1 MLGAV
6 TTDPT
11 APRLL
16 TIAVL
21 TFRRPR
27 DLDAVLPLL
36 VEQARSVRGLGVEAR
51 VLVVDNDASGSGRER
66 VEAAA
71 LAAAGPDDGAE
82 QDDAVTVHYVVE
94 GTPGIASARNR
105 ALAESG
111 DSDLLVFIDDDER
124 PSEQWLRALVALQS
138 ETGAAAVVGPVRSE
152 YEVEPEPFI
161 VEGRFFVRRRLA
173 TGTRVDVAATNN
185 LLLDLAEVRRQGL
198 AFDVALGQL
207 GGEDTLFTRSLV
219 AGGGTILWCAEA
231 VVTDVV
237 PAHRVT
243 RRWVVQR
250 AYSSG
255 NGWSLTSVMLSARG
269 ASRLALRLRLSAKGG
284 VRVVGGLG
292 RYAVGTVTRPLGRR
306 SLGQRARGIRTMARG
321 AGMVAGAW
329 GAGYR
334 EYGRAAD

>member
-1 MLGAV
+1 MLGPV

-36 VEQARSVRGLGVEAR
+36 VEQARSVHGLGVEAR

-71 LAAAGPDDGAE
+71 LAAAGPGDDVE
-82 QDDAVTVHYVVE
+82 PVAVDYVVE
-94 GTPGIASARNR
+94 TTPGIASARNR

-124 PSEQWLRALVALQS
+124 PSEQWLHALVALQA

-173 TGTRVDVAATNN
+173 TGTPVDVAATNN
-185 LLLDLAEVRRQGL
+185 LLLDLAAVRRQGL
-198 AFDVALGQL
+198 VFDVALGQL

-269 ASRLALRLRLSAKGG
+269 ASRLGTRLRLSAKGG

-292 RYAVGTVTRPLGRR
+292 RYAIGTVTRPLGRR
-306 SLGQRARGIRTMARG
+306 SLGQRARGVRTMARG

-334 EYGRAAD
+334 EYGRVDG

>member
-11 APRLL
+11 TPRLL

-36 VEQARSVRGLGVEAR
+36 VEQARSVRGRGVEAR
-51 VLVVDNDASGSGRER
+51 VLVVDNDASGSGRGR

-71 LAAAGPDDGAE
+71 LAAADPGDGAGP
-82 QDDAVTVHYVVE
+82 VTVDYVVE
-94 GTPGIASARNR
+94 ATPGIASARNR

-111 DSDLLVFIDDDER
+111 DGDVLVFIDDDER
-124 PSEQWLRALVALQS
+124 PSDGWLGALVSLQA

-173 TGTRVDVAATNN
+173 TGTPVDVAATNN
-185 LLLDLAEVRRQGL
+185 LLLDLVEVRRQGL

-269 ASRLALRLRLSAKGG
+269 ASRLSTRLRLSAKGG

-334 EYGRAAD
+334 EYGRVDG

>member
-11 APRLL
+11 TPRLL

-51 VLVVDNDASGSGRER
+51 VLVVDNDASGSGRGR

-71 LAAAGPDDGAE
+71 LAAADPGDGAGP
-82 QDDAVTVHYVVE
+82 VTVDYVVE
-94 GTPGIASARNR
+94 ATPGIASARNR

-111 DSDLLVFIDDDER
+111 DGDVLVFIDDDER
-124 PSEQWLRALVALQS
+124 PSDGWLGALVSLQA

-173 TGTRVDVAATNN
+173 TGTPVDVAATNN
-185 LLLDLAEVRRQGL
+185 LLLDLVEVRRQGL

-269 ASRLALRLRLSAKGG
+269 ASRLSTRLRLSAKGG

-334 EYGRAAD
+334 EYGRVDG

>member
-1 MLGAV
+1 VRPDAGHRPDMLGAV

-51 VLVVDNDASGSGRER
+51 VLVVDNDAGGSGRER

-71 LAAAGPDDGAE
+71 ATGDG
-82 QDDAVTVHYVVE
+82 VTVDYVVE
-94 GTPGIASARNR
+94 ATPGIASARNR

-111 DSDLLVFIDDDER
+111 HSDLLVFIDDDER
-124 PSEQWLRALVALQS
+124 PSEEWLRALVALQAES
-138 ETGAAAVVGPVRSE
+138 GAAAVVGPVRSE

-185 LLLDLAEVRRQGL
+185 LLLDLAEVRRQRL

-334 EYGRAAD
+334 EYGRTAD

>member
-36 VEQARSVRGLGVEAR
+36 VQQARGVRALGVEAR
-51 VLVVDNDASGSGRER
+51 VLVVDNDAGGSGWER
-66 VEAAA
+66 VETAA
-71 LAAAGPDDGAE
+71 LAAAEPGDAAGP
-82 QDDAVTVHYVVE
+82 VTVNYVVE
-94 GTPGIASARNR
+94 ATPGIASARNR
-105 ALAESG
+105 ALAESVE
-111 DSDLLVFIDDDER
+111 SDLLVFIDDDER
-124 PSEQWLRALVALQS
+124 PSEPWLAALLALQA

-173 TGTRVDVAATNN
+173 TGTPVDVAATNN
-185 LLLDLAEVRRQGL
+185 LLLDLVAVRRQGL

-269 ASRLALRLRLSAKGG
+269 ASRVATRLRLSAKGG
-284 VRVVGGLG
+284 VRVAGGLG

-306 SLGQRARGIRTMARG
+306 ALGQRARGIRTMARG

-334 EYGRAAD
+334 EYGRGDA

>member
-1 MLGAV
+1 M

-36 VEQARSVRGLGVEAR
+36 VEQARGVRALGVEAR
-51 VLVVDNDASGSGRER
+51 VLVVDNDASGTGRDR

-71 LAAAGPDDGAE
+71 LAATAPGDDAGP
-82 QDDAVTVHYVVE
+82 VTVDYVVE
-94 GTPGIASARNR
+94 ATPGIASARNR
-105 ALAESG
+105 ALDECAG
-111 DSDLLVFIDDDER
+111 SDLLVFIDDDER
-124 PSEQWLRALVALQS
+124 PSEPWLAALLALQA

-161 VEGRFFVRRRLA
+161 VEGRFFVRRRLP
-173 TGTRVDVAATNN
+173 TGTAVEVAATNN

-198 AFDVALGQL
+198 SFDVALGQL

-219 AGGGTILWCAEA
+219 AAGGTILWCAEA

-243 RRWVVQR
+243 RRWVVRR

-255 NGWSLTSVMLSARG
+255 NGWGLTSVMLSAG
-269 ASRLALRLRLSAKGG
+269 GPARLATRLRLTARGAVRVAGG
-284 VRVVGGLG
+284 VARLVL
-292 RYAVGTVTRPLGRR
+292 GTVVR
-306 SLGQRARGIRTMARG
+306 SLGQRARGVRTIARG

-334 EYGRAAD
+334 EYGRVDG

>member
-66 VEAAA
+66 VEATATT
-71 LAAAGPDDGAE
+71 GDGVVV
-82 QDDAVTVHYVVE
+82 DYVVE

>member
-11 APRLL
+11 TPRLL

-36 VEQARSVRGLGVEAR
+36 VEQARSVRGRGVEAR
-51 VLVVDNDASGSGRER
+51 VLVVDNDASGSGRGR

-71 LAAAGPDDGAE
+71 LAAADPGDGAGP
-82 QDDAVTVHYVVE
+82 VTVDYVVE
-94 GTPGIASARNR
+94 ATPGIASARNR

-111 DSDLLVFIDDDER
+111 DGDVLVFIDDDER
-124 PSEQWLRALVALQS
+124 PSDGWLGALVSLQA

-173 TGTRVDVAATNN
+173 TGTPVDVAATNN
-185 LLLDLAEVRRQGL
+185 LLLDLVEVRRQGL

-243 RRWVVQR
+243 RRWVVRR

-269 ASRLALRLRLSAKGG
+269 ASRLSTRLRLSAKGG

-334 EYGRAAD
+334 EYGRVDG

>member
-1 MLGAV
+1 
-6 TTDPT
+6 
-11 APRLL
+11 L

-21 TFRRPR
+21 TYRRPR

-36 VEQARSVRGLGVEAR
+36 VDQARRVQGAGVEAR
-51 VLVVDNDASGSGRER
+51 VLVVDNDADGSGRER
-66 VEAAA
+66 VAAAA
-71 LAAAGPDDGAE
+71 LAAADAGDGRE
-82 QDDAVTVHYVVE
+82 PVAVDYVVE
-94 GTPGIASARNR
+94 TTPGIASARNR
-105 ALAESG
+105 ALVESEA
-111 DSDLLVFIDDDER
+111 SELLVFIDDDER
-124 PSEQWLRALVALQS
+124 PSEPWLRALVALQA

-173 TGTRVDVAATNN
+173 TGTPVDVAATNN
-185 LLLDLAEVRRQGL
+185 LLLDLTEVRRQGL

-255 NGWSLTSVMLSARG
+255 NGWALTSVMLSPRG
-269 ASRLALRLRLSAKGG
+269 ASRLVTRLRLSAKGG
-284 VRVVGGLG
+284 VRVVGGLV

-306 SLGQRARGIRTMARG
+306 ALGQRARGIRTIARG
-321 AGMVAGAW
+321 TGMVAGAW
-329 GAGYR
+329 GSGYR
-334 EYGRAAD
+334 EYGRGEG

>member
-11 APRLL
+11 TPRLL

-51 VLVVDNDASGSGRER
+51 VLVVDNDASGSGRGR
-66 VEAAA
+66 VEEAA
-71 LAAAGPDDGAE
+71 LAAADPGDGAGP
-82 QDDAVTVHYVVE
+82 VTVDYVVE
-94 GTPGIASARNR
+94 ATPGIASARNR

-111 DSDLLVFIDDDER
+111 DGDVLVFIDDDER
-124 PSEQWLRALVALQS
+124 PSDGWLGALVSLQA

-173 TGTRVDVAATNN
+173 TGTPVDVAATNN
-185 LLLDLAEVRRQGL
+185 LLLDLVEVRRQGL

-269 ASRLALRLRLSAKGG
+269 ASRLSTRLRLSAKGG
-284 VRVVGGLG
+284 VRVAGGLG

-334 EYGRAAD
+334 EYGRVDG

>member
-1 MLGAV
+1 MLRVV

-36 VEQARSVRGLGVEAR
+36 VEQARGVRPLGVEAR
-51 VLVVDNDASGSGRER
+51 VLVVDNDASGTGRER

-71 LAAAGPDDGAE
+71 ALAATDPGDGAGP
-82 QDDAVTVHYVVE
+82 VTVDYVVE
-94 GTPGIASARNR
+94 ATPGIASARNR

-111 DSDLLVFIDDDER
+111 GSELLVFIDDDER
-124 PSEQWLRALVALQS
+124 PSEPWLAALLALQA
-138 ETGAAAVVGPVRSE
+138 EAGAAAVVGPVRSE

-161 VEGRFFVRRRLA
+161 VEGRFFVRRRLP
-173 TGTRVDVAATNN
+173 TGTAVEVAATNN
-185 LLLDLAEVRRQGL
+185 LLLDLVEVRRQGL
-198 AFDVALGQL
+198 SFDVALGQL

-243 RRWVVQR
+243 RRWVLQR

-255 NGWSLTSVMLSARG
+255 NGWSLTSVMLAAG
-269 ASRLALRLRLSAKGG
+269 GPARLATRLRLTARGG
-284 VRVVGGLG
+284 VRVAGGAARLV
-292 RYAVGTVTRPLGRR
+292 VGTVVR
-306 SLGQRARGIRTMARG
+306 SLGQRARGARTIARG
-321 AGMVAGAW
+321 AGMVTGAW

-334 EYGRAAD
+334 EYGRVDG

>member
-11 APRLL
+11 TPRLL

-51 VLVVDNDASGSGRER
+51 VLVVDNDASGSGRGR

-71 LAAAGPDDGAE
+71 LAAADPGDGAGP
-82 QDDAVTVHYVVE
+82 VTVDYVVE
-94 GTPGIASARNR
+94 ATPGIASARNR

-111 DSDLLVFIDDDER
+111 DGDVLVFIDDDER
-124 PSEQWLRALVALQS
+124 PSDGWLGALVSLQA

-173 TGTRVDVAATNN
+173 TGTPVDVAATNN
-185 LLLDLAEVRRQGL
+185 LLLDLVEVRRQGL

-269 ASRLALRLRLSAKGG
+269 VSRLSTRLRLSAKGG

-334 EYGRAAD
+334 EYGRVDG

>member
-36 VEQARSVRGLGVEAR
+36 VEQARGVRALGVEAR

-71 LAAAGPDDGAE
+71 LAAADPGDVPGAV
-82 QDDAVTVHYVVE
+82 DPVAVRYVVE
-94 GTPGIASARNR
+94 ATPGIASARNR

-111 DSDLLVFIDDDER
+111 ESDLLVFIDDDER
-124 PSEQWLRALVALQS
+124 PSEPWLAALLTLQA

-173 TGTRVDVAATNN
+173 TGTPVDVAATNN
-185 LLLDLAEVRRQGL
+185 LLLDLAAVRRQGL

-219 AGGGTILWCAEA
+219 SGGGTILWCAEA

-237 PAHRVT
+237 PAARVT

-269 ASRLALRLRLSAKGG
+269 ASRVATRLRLSAKGG

-292 RYAVGTVTRPLGRR
+292 RYAVGTITRPLGRR
-306 SLGQRARGIRTMARG
+306 ALGQRARGIRTMARG

-334 EYGRAAD
+334 EYGRGDG

>member
-1 MLGAV
+1 M

-36 VEQARSVRGLGVEAR
+36 VDQARGVRALGVEAR
-51 VLVVDNDASGSGRER
+51 VLVVDNDAGGSGRER

-71 LAAAGPDDGAE
+71 LAAAGTRDG
-82 QDDAVTVHYVVE
+82 VTVDYVVE
-94 GTPGIASARNR
+94 ATPGIASARNR

-124 PSEQWLRALVALQS
+124 PSEDWLRSLVALQA
-138 ETGAAAVVGPVRSE
+138 ETGTAAVVGPVRSE

-173 TGTRVDVAATNN
+173 TGTSVDVAATNN
-185 LLLDLAEVRRQGL
+185 LLLDLGEVRRQGL

-231 VVTDVV
+231 IVTDVV
-237 PAHRVT
+237 PAKRVT

-269 ASRLALRLRLSAKGG
+269 ASRLLTRLRLSAKGA

-334 EYGRAAD
+334 EYGRVDG

>member
-36 VEQARSVRGLGVEAR
+36 VEQARRVRGLGIEAR

-71 LAAAGPDDGAE
+71 TTDGVVV
-82 QDDAVTVHYVVE
+82 DYVVE
-94 GTPGIASARNR
+94 ATPGIASARNR

-111 DSDLLVFIDDDER
+111 DSELLVFVDDDER
-124 PSEQWLRALVALQS
+124 PSEGWLQALVTLQA

-173 TGTRVDVAATNN
+173 TGTSVDVAATNN

-198 AFDVALGQL
+198 VFDVALGQL

-269 ASRLALRLRLSAKGG
+269 AERLGTRLRLSAKGG

-292 RYAVGTVTRPLGRR
+292 RYAIGTVTRPLGRP
-306 SLGQRARGIRTMARG
+306 SLGQRARGIRTIARG

-334 EYGRAAD
+334 EYGRVDG